1 MATDAIAAAAL
12 NGARLRA
19 RVSAARR
26 RVFVAKRPN
35 VVLLDSAAEALKQ
48 EFVGWQCRLRQLSV
62 REAGGRPSAGMRPR
76 ASAPDGSEIAPA
88 ITVLIHPAEPAEST
102 QLFRF
107 QVQKTHDPT
116 ERYSKA
122 LELLSGFHY
131 QRPRDFSDV
140 LTALFAPSSEI
151 AGRLLDH
158 GACEL
163 EFAEYS
169 RGFRLPCRV
178 LQLGESDPLYQ
189 ATYWHNRLF
198 NPNMPATVRVLSFTP
213 DWPHAESFDYD
224 TAE

>member
-1 MATDAIAAAAL
+1 M
-12 NGARLRA
+12 
-19 RVSAARR
+19 
-26 RVFVAKRPN
+26 AKRPN

-48 EFVGWQCRLRQLSV
+48 EFLGWQCRLRQLSV
-62 REAGGRPSAGMRPR
+62 REAAGRPSSGMRPSV
-76 ASAPDGSEIAPA
+76 SAPDGSAISGA
-88 ITVLIHPAEPAEST
+88 ITVLIHPTDPDEST

-131 QRPRDFSDV
+131 QRPREFTD
-140 LTALFAPSSEI
+140 LMTALFGPDSEI
-151 AGRLLDH
+151 ASRLLHH
-158 GACEL
+158 GTCEL

-178 LQLGESDPLYQ
+178 RQLAESDPLHQ

-198 NPNMPATVRVLSFTP
+198 NPNMPAAVRVLSFAP
-213 DWPHAESFDYD
+213 DWPHAERFEFDAAD
-224 TAE
+224 

>member
-1 MATDAIAAAAL
+1 VT
-12 NGARLRA
+12 
-19 RVSAARR
+19 
-26 RVFVAKRPN
+26 KRPN

-48 EFVGWQCRLRQLSV
+48 EFLGWQCRLRQLSV
-62 REAGGRPSAGMRPR
+62 REAAGRPSSGMRPSV
-76 ASAPDGSEIAPA
+76 SAPDGSAISGA
-88 ITVLIHPAEPAEST
+88 ITVLIHPAEPDEST

-131 QRPRDFSDV
+131 QRPREFTDV
-140 LTALFAPSSEI
+140 MTALFGPGSEV
-151 AGRLLDH
+151 AGHLLDH

-178 LQLGESDPLYQ
+178 RQLAESDPLHQ

-198 NPNMPATVRVLSFTP
+198 NPNMPAAVRVLSFTP
-213 DWPHAESFDYD
+213 DWPHAERFEFDAAD
-224 TAE
+224 